1 MGDSLT
7 HRTSKAAV
15 LLAAACVLGAAPPQQ
30 TPLTDTSS
38 ADAPYARTVASL
50 ASSDLQADL
59 RRALE
64 AGPALDAADVR
75 ELLARWRAAAGPATG
90 DEWLLVAHLWQQAG
104 VADSALDAFR
114 RAVARGGTPS
124 GLLSLEVAR
133 TALTQGSPETGAKVY
148 WKGCEWAS
156 PGVLAEYWRDFAAV
170 ATPDEDSAWTA
181 AAALSANI
189 RNAASCAV
197 LRRGWA
203 RRASRSGLSVPGRLA
218 VHYRRLREARKRY
231 FLVGGHLRLGPNT
244 RLLST
249 QVGRTGDV
257 GLDDRGIIYV
267 RLGEPDRTASFGGNV
282 GSVHQAYIPG
292 GESAGEPP
300 DSLTLNMV
308 NVLPDLQ
315 ISAACYQPNE
325 SWAYD
330 YPGGTR
336 VFHFSPLE
344 GTANWWLIENLA
356 DLYRCGDPDSWGG
369 TTVTPATS
377 IGNSI
382 EDVSTIAWI
391 VLGDLY
397 MSRVG
402 LDSRY
407 GTIAQRAWSS
417 GPNSLSDLYE
427 GLKSR
432 NGLSFRAELTE
443 ERQQNYE
450 LAHQTLTTIT
460 DRPNVRAIVPLAFE
474 VLQFRSQ
481 PIDGQTR
488 TRVWVNVV
496 ADGSKL
502 RADRGAYGIYK
513 YRVIGTL
520 SLVDERGEIHQRSAT
535 FSLTAERELNDD
547 AGLPVRLSVD
557 VPPGAYS
564 YTFALRD
571 AHDSRVPPAGN
582 WRADSLTVR
591 RYAAQLP
598 ELSDIAVAPDSGGA
612 WSPTDGVRLPITPLH
627 QTNASGNAW
636 LYFEAYGLSP
646 TGGYEVEVQLEPRED
661 GEPFTLTYHGAAPAT
676 REETLQ
682 RLLRLDLTNSRPGTY
697 DARVAITD
705 AEGRTSLPLVIVLE
719 RAEP

>member
-1 MGDSLT
+1 MALLT
-7 HRTSKAAV
+7 AAG
-15 LLAAACVLGAAPPQQ
+15 VLGWAPPQQ
-30 TPLTDTSS
+30 TPGADTSTH
-38 ADAPYARTVASL
+38 APYSQTVTRL
-50 ASSDLQADL
+50 ASTDMQADL
-59 RRALE
+59 RGALD
-64 AGPALDAADVR
+64 AGPALEAAVVR

-90 DEWLLVAHLWQQAG
+90 DEWLLVAHFWQQAG

-124 GLLSLEVAR
+124 GLLALEVAR
-133 TALTQGSPETGAKVY
+133 TALTQGFPETGAEVY
-148 WKGCEWAS
+148 WRGCEWAS
-156 PGVLAEYWRDFAAV
+156 PDVLAEYWRDFAAV
-170 ATPDEDSAWTA
+170 ATPDESSAWTA
-181 AAALSANI
+181 AGTLPAEI
-189 RNAASCAV
+189 RNAAACAV
-197 LRRGWA
+197 FRRGWA
-203 RRASRSGLSVPGRLA
+203 RRASRSGLSVPDRLA

-231 FLVGGHLRLGPNT
+231 SLVAGHLRLGPNT

-249 QVGRTGDV
+249 QVGRTGEV
-257 GLDDRGIIYV
+257 RLDDRGIIYV
-267 RLGEPDRTASFGGNV
+267 RLGAPDRTASFGGNV
-282 GSVHQAYIPG
+282 RSVHQAYIPQ
-292 GESAGEPP
+292 GESAGERP
-300 DSLTLNMV
+300 DSATLNLV
-308 NVLPDLQ
+308 NILPDLQ

-330 YPGGTR
+330 YPDGIR

-344 GTANWWLIENLA
+344 GAANWWLIENLA

-391 VLGDLY
+391 VLGDVY

-432 NGLSFRAELTE
+432 NALSFRAELTR
-443 ERQQNYE
+443 ERQQSYE
-450 LAHQTLTTIT
+450 LARRTLTTIT
-460 DRPNVRAIVPLAFE
+460 DRPNVRAVVPLAFE
-474 VLQFRSQ
+474 VLQFRN
-481 PIDGQTR
+481 PPVGGRPR
-488 TRVWVNVV
+488 TRVWVNAV
-496 ADGSKL
+496 ADGGKL
-502 RADRGAYGIYK
+502 RADRGAYGTYS

-535 FSLTAERELNDD
+535 FSLTAEQELNDE

-557 VPPGAYS
+557 VPPGKYS

-571 AHDSRVPPAGN
+571 AKDSRVPPAGN

-598 ELSDIAVAPDSGGA
+598 ALSDVAVAPDSGGS
-612 WSPTDGVRLPITPLH
+612 WSPAEGVRLPITPLH
-627 QTNASGNAW
+627 RTNASGNAW

-697 DARVAITD
+697 DARITITD
-705 AEGRTSLPLVIVLE
+705 AEGRTSLPLVIMLE
-719 RAEP
+719 RVEP